1 MKLKYEFAVR
11 NIAGE
16 YILVPMGAGALQFS
30 GMVTTNAVGAAICD
44 CLKENTT
51 SQAILENLLQ
61 EFDID
66 EATAKADMEA
76 FLADLDKAGL
86 LEE

>member
-30 GMVTTNAVGAAICD
+30 GMVTTNAVGAAVCD

-51 SQAILENLLQ
+51 PQAILENLLQ

-76 FLADLDKAGL
+76 FLADLTKAGL

>member
-44 CLKENTT
+44 CLTEDTT
-51 SQAILENLLQ
+51 PQAILENLLQ